1 LTGFLNILRRRE
13 YIIIILL
20 LIFCFVYVIGL
31 STASC
36 SSAEMVT
43 VGQIGNYG
51 YGSVPMEKSFR
62 VSLGL

>member
-1 LTGFLNILRRRE
+1 V
-13 YIIIILL
+13 
-20 LIFCFVYVIGL
+20 CVYVGL
-31 STASC
+31 SSASC

-62 VSLGL
+62 VSYGHEKLYIILSFLSL

>member
-1 LTGFLNILRRRE
+1 LGRKGVYTDNHIIDHFL
-13 YIIIILL
+13 
-20 LIFCFVYVIGL
+20 FFVYVIGL

-62 VSLGL
+62 VSLRL